1 MEKYLSQITA
11 IGPSALSM
19 LEANMLIIFNDNAPA
34 ELAEITVMHK
44 IETLKEDVAKG
55 DIVTLGGHD
64 YEVLFVGSEANY
76 TLKELGHCTFYLYGE
91 GVEYRELP
99 GYIVLKCDEQPE
111 IKVGQTIAI
120 NSK

>member
-1 MEKYLSQITA
+1 MKKYCSKVTA
-11 IGPSALSM
+11 IGPEALSL
-19 LEANMLIIFNDNAPA
+19 LEANMLIIFNNNAPA
-34 ELAEITVMHK
+34 ELAEITVMHT
-44 IETLKEDVAKG
+44 IETLSEDVKKG

-64 YEVLFVGSEANY
+64 YEVLFVGTEANS

-99 GYIVLKCDEQPE
+99 GYIILNSNVKPNIE
-111 IKVGQTIAI
+111 IGQTIEI